1 VVGVEVVIVDIITNL
16 CNVVVGIEVVD
27 VIVNLCV
34 IVRSRER

>member
-16 CNVVVGIEVVD
+16 CIVVVGIEVVD

>member
-1 VVGVEVVIVDIITNL
+1 VVGIEVVIVDIITNL
-16 CNVVVGIEVVD
+16 CIVVVGIEVVD

>member
-1 VVGVEVVIVDIITNL
+1 MVGVEVVIVDIITNL
-16 CNVVVGIEVVD
+16 CIIVVGIEVVD